1 MALERGT
8 LFNEQLVGDLINK
21 VKGHSSLAK
30 LAPQIPVAFNGQKEF
45 TFTMDSEIDIVAENG
60 AKSHGGISIDP
71 ITIIPIKVEYG
82 ARVSDEFLY
91 ASDEEKINIIKAFND
106 GYAKKIAKGLDLMA
120 MHGINPRTGVA
131 SAVIGTNH
139 FDAAVTQQVTYTS
152 ADPDANIEAAVALV
166 QGAGGEVTG
175 LAMSTVFSSALAA
188 MRTGGDTNIRLFPE
202 LAWGANPGSINGL
215 KTDINGTV
223 SAGGKDLAILGDFA
237 NMFKW
242 GYAKQIPFE
251 VIKYGDP
258 DNSGRDLKGYNQVY
272 LRSETY
278 LGWGIMDASSFV
290 RIVNP
295 TDITFTAVQKGG
307 ATGTADTTS
316 IEFTFSEDVH
326 GLSAANITLTDGTG
340 SGGGKATKGDLTGS
354 GKVYSLAVTA
364 VEEGNITVK
373 IANIGGYTFP
383 ATATTVAVY
392 AEA

>member
-1 MALERGT
+1 
-8 LFNEQLVGDLINK
+8 
-21 VKGHSSLAK
+21 
-30 LAPQIPVAFNGQKEF
+30 
-45 TFTMDSEIDIVAENG
+45 MDNEIDIVAEN
-60 AKSHGGISIDP
+60 APKSHGGISIDP

-91 ASDEEKINIIKAFND
+91 AAEEEKINIIKAFND

-120 MHGINPRTGVA
+120 MHGVNPRTGVA
-131 SAVIGTNH
+131 SAVIGANH
-139 FDAAVTQQVTYTS
+139 FDAAVTQKVTYTS

-166 QGAGGEVTG
+166 QGAGGAVTG
-175 LAMSTVFSSALAA
+175 TAMSTVFSSALAA

-251 VIKYGDP
+251 VIRYGDP
-258 DNSGRDLKGYNQVY
+258 DNSGKDLKGYNQVY

-278 LGWGIMDASSFV
+278 LGWGIMDASNFA

-295 TDITFTAVQKGG
+295 ADTTFVVVQEGG

-316 IEFTFSEDVH
+316 IKFTFSEDVH

-340 SGGGKATKGDLTGS
+340 KATKGALTGS

-364 VEEGNITVK
+364 VTEGNIAVK
-373 IANIGGYTFP
+373 IADIGGHTFP
-383 ATATTVAVY
+383 TTAATVAVY